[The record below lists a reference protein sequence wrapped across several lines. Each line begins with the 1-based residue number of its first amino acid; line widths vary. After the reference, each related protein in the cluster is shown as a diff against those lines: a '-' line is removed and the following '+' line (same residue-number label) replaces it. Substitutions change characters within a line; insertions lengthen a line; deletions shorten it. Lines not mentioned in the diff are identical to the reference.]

1 MKLPKLN
8 LSGIARDVQRTI
20 GKYSPQILTGI
31 GIAGM
36 LTTVV
41 LSVKATPKALTLIEE
56 KKEELDTDKLTAVE
70 TVKTTWKC
78 YIPAVTTGVLS
89 TACLISGNSIGT
101 RRTAALAA
109 AYKISETALLEY
121 KDKVIETIGEEQEK
135 VIREKIAQEK
145 IDKDPVT
152 TNHVYMTA
160 NNDILCYDPLSGRY
174 FKSTIEDIKAAQNA
188 INELLINEMYASL
201 NDFYDSIGLGRTKL
215 GKELGWNIDSGTLQI
230 DFDSALS
237 NEESEQQGIHKD
249 TPCLVLDYNLG
260 PKYNFDKM
268 CY

>member
-1 MKLPKLN
+1 MA
-8 LSGIARDVQRTI
+8 IFR
-20 GKYSPQILTGI
+20 ILQD
-31 GIAGM
+31 M
-36 LTTVV
+36 LT
-41 LSVKATPKALTLIEE
+41 STLLI
-56 KKEELDTDKLTAVE
+56 VQII
-70 TVKTTWKC
+70 
-78 YIPAVTTGVLS
+78 IPRHA
-89 TACLISGNSIGT
+89 
-101 RRTAALAA
+101 
-109 AYKISETALLEY
+109 
-121 KDKVIETIGEEQEK
+121 
-135 VIREKIAQEK
+135 IA
-145 IDKDPVT
+145 
-152 TNHVYMTA
+152 
-160 NNDILCYDPLSGRY
+160 
-174 FKSTIEDIKAAQNA
+174 IEDIKAAQNT

>member
-1 MKLPKLN
+1 MKLPKLSK
-8 LSGIARDVQRTI
+8 LAKIAQRTV
-20 GKYSPQILTGI
+20 GQYSPQILTGV

-36 LTTVV
+36 VTTVV
-41 LSVKATPKALTLIEE
+41 LAVKATPKALTLIEN
-56 KKEELDTDKLTAVE
+56 KKDELKADELTVVD
-70 TVKTTWKC
+70 TVKVAWKP
-78 YIPAVTTGVLS
+78 YIPAVITGVAA
-89 TACLISGNSIGT
+89 TTCLIGGTAIGL

-121 KDKVIETIGEEQEK
+121 KDKVIETIGEDQEK
-135 VIREKIAQEK
+135 VIREKVAQEK

>member
-8 LSGIARDVQRTI
+8 LSGIVRDVQRTI
-20 GKYSPQILTGI
+20 GRYSPQILTGI

-41 LSVKATPKALTLIEE
+41 LSVKATPKALSLIEE

-78 YIPAVTTGVLS
+78 YIPAVATGVLS

-121 KDKVIETIGEEQEK
+121 KDKVIETIGEDQEK
-135 VIREKIAQEK
+135 VIREKIAQ
-145 IDKDPVT
+145 DKVDRNPVVEQHIITTSGDSGEVLCFDP
-152 TNHVYMTA
+152 Y
-160 NNDILCYDPLSGRY
+160 SSRY
-174 FKSTIEDIKAAQNA
+174 FMCNPNKLEAA
-188 INELLINEMYASL
+188 INKINDEMYSDGYACM
-201 NDFYDSIGLGRTKL
+201 DIYYDYIEKLDHTKTSS
-215 GKELGWNIDSGTLQI
+215 KTGWNIDSGFI
-230 DFDSALS
+230 KSDFHSVLT
-237 NEESEQQGIHKD
+237 KD
-249 TPCLVLDYNLG
+249 NRPCLVVDFDVEPNYN
-260 PKYNFDKM
+260 YDRM
-268 CY
+268 WY